1 MWLRL
6 DESRH
11 VILALEIP
19 WDASGSRCSDRRG
32 YSSRV
37 FAGAEYSKTIVI
49 RAGGVFDK
57 TVVDRYREQ
66 GTRYVE
72 TQTLK
77 GTLTD
82 AKVTGTIAG
91 KVERTKPN
99 GKESCNAPSAPS
111 TGPPSI
117 ECATGFEAIRIENTG
132 HDGPSPVRLP
142 LALRGRP
149 RESRLACR
157 SGDGRPAERRL
168 RAGPNGAADT
178 TVRGNINGASRQRGE
193 PRHADSLAR
202 RSVWYRF
209 RAKRKVT
216 LGLSTCRT
224 TFDTVIAVYGGRS
237 LRTLRGVDFNNDGC
251 GRDGGGS
258 RAHHYSPAR
267 THVPDRRRGGRSSG
281 RFRLKVAPIPVP
293 ANDDFADAA
302 RLRLD
307 SLSRRPPSTPRAKP
321 ASRVT
326 TSWARTPS
334 GFV

>member
-1 MWLRL
+1 MFGKRLVLGALVAILGVASLGGINTSAGQPSQTHPGVTYGGVRNVESVWLRL

-99 GKESCNAPSAPS
+99 GQIVRC
-111 TGPPSI
+111 TFGPLNWT
-117 ECATGFEAIRIENTG
+117 A
-132 HDGPSPVRLP
+132 
-142 LALRGRP
+142 
-149 RESRLACR
+149 
-157 SGDGRPAERRL
+157 
-168 RAGPNGAADT
+168 
-178 TVRGNINGASRQRGE
+178 
-193 PRHADSLAR
+193 
-202 RSVWYRF
+202 
-209 RAKRKVT
+209 
-216 LGLSTCRT
+216 
-224 TFDTVIAVYGGRS
+224 FD
-237 LRTLRGVDFNNDGC
+237 
-251 GRDGGGS
+251 
-258 RAHHYSPAR
+258 
-267 THVPDRRRGGRSSG
+267 
-281 RFRLKVAPIPVP
+281 
-293 ANDDFADAA
+293 
-302 RLRLD
+302 
-307 SLSRRPPSTPRAKP
+307 
-321 ASRVT
+321 
-326 TSWARTPS
+326 
-334 GFV
+334 